1 MADRSVKVKFD
12 AVIGGYS
19 TGIAQMREE
28 TSKFATD
35 SAASATKS
43 NQHWQTASTAM
54 IGAGLALAA
63 GLGLAVARF
72 ADFDQAMSAVNA
84 NVETTGNQLDALREL
99 AIKLG
104 ADTQFSAT
112 EAAQAI
118 NEMGKA
124 GVSAADI
131 LGGGLKGALDLAA
144 AGQLEVGRAGE
155 IAATAMN
162 QFGLA
167 GKDIPHIADLYA
179 AAAGKAQG
187 SVEDIANAMK
197 YVGPVAKSMGI
208 SIEEATAVIAEF
220 ASKGIIGEQAGTSF
234 RGMLLALSAPSRQA
248 AKTLEQYGIS
258 VYEAN
263 GKMKTMSGIA
273 DELQRGLG
281 GLDQAT
287 RNEALG
293 RIFGNESMTAAITL
307 YEGGSQAVQKWQRDV
322 SDAGFATRQAA
333 ALTDN
338 LRGDLE
344 RLGGSLDTVLIQQGS
359 GANASL
365 RWLTQTVEGA
375 VNAFSA
381 LPGPVQVAMTGLVGL
396 SAAGL
401 IVGGGLIKVMTQVQL
416 MKARL
421 VEMGV
426 VSDATATKMA
436 TIGKKGAVAFGKLA
450 AAITAT
456 ALASSALDGDVDQLG
471 TNKLADSLK
480 NSANAADALNSA
492 LSSSVGTGTPYDSNI
507 RSIGDALRTAFNPST
522 FEQADDAAGSMWSA
536 IGGNN
541 LSDIELAKGKITEID
556 AALAKLVGDGNTD
569 KAAATFKALSDE
581 AQRQGI
587 SVDDLKKKFPQYTE
601 ALAGATS
608 ATVEATDS
616 VADYATAAQ
625 TAVDATKAFSD
636 SIKGVARPLLDERD
650 AARQVETSIDAVS
663 KALKDNGKSLDIHT
677 EKGRNNLAALDGV
690 AKAMVDQIGA
700 MQANGASQSQLQTQ
714 LDVSRDRLYKVAA
727 QFGISKDEAR
737 RYVDQILAIPPAAVT
752 NVSINAETALWKIQ
766 QVKDAL
772 ALIKDKT
779 VNVTTISQL
788 KNQVGHGLGD
798 VPGAATGGYIT
809 GPGTSTSDSILA
821 RLSNGE
827 FVLRAAAVQ
836 HYGVDTLRAMN
847 AKRFAGGGLAGTST
861 GGGLTGPVRL
871 IGTLESPWGPVQVQG
886 QIVEALADQARAISQ
901 EMW

>member
-43 NQHWQTASTAM
+43 NQHWQTTSTAM

-375 VNAFSA
+375 INAFSA
-381 LPGPVQVAMTGLVGL
+381 IPAPVQTAVTGFTVL
-396 SAAGL
+396 AAGTL
-401 IVGGGLIKVMTQVQL
+401 ILGGGLIKAATQVQL
-416 MKARL
+416 MNARL
-421 VEMGV
+421 VAMGITSDTVASKLTRGLGAAMGV
-426 VSDATATKMA
+426 V
-436 TIGKKGAVAFGKLA
+436 AVAA
-450 AAITAT
+450 ASVTFKDMAIA
-456 ALASSALDGDVDQLG
+456 ASVTTPKTDE
-471 TNKLADSLK
+471 LADSLHQVAV
-480 NSANAADALNSA
+480 NAGQGQAFLDLFARGAGPFRNTFDNASDAIRDFGANAKAALNPEWYET
-492 LSSSVGTGTPYDSNI
+492 VTGTANE
-507 RSIGDALRTAFNPST
+507 ALTLYNARV
-522 FEQADDAAGSMWSA
+522 QQ
-536 IGGNN
+536 
-541 LSDIELAKGKITEID
+541 ID
-556 AALAKLVGDGNTD
+556 AALVDMVKSGHGDDAAKMVDRLAESTTQFGGSAQGVRDSLTGYNDAVKEAATASD
-569 KAAATFKALSDE
+569 QSAAATDRA
-581 AQRQGI
+581 
-587 SVDDLKKKFPQYTE
+587 
-601 ALAGATS
+601 
-608 ATVEATDS
+608 
-616 VADYATAAQ
+616 ADATANYASSVQ

-636 SIKGVARPLLDERD
+636 SIKGVAQPLLDERD